1 MYTKFST
8 TSIAVISFL
17 WLFSS
22 FILSPVKAEQ
32 QKTANNSSYLI
43 KEVKTEVH
51 ADSLSMVIQGSSP
64 PAFTKYETFGPFKV
78 IIDIAQATFDQT
90 LDRNH
95 LLPDNKIATL
105 TTTILDNQSPPVI
118 RFEFQIQDDAP
129 YSVDKDG
136 NSIVIK
142 IQTATRQS
150 VAQADTTDKDK
161 STLKSLEVTAGSEQT
176 KVLIMASQSIT
187 SYNSDTVPGT
197 TTLPARMFIDINNVN
212 GEALSKEKIIDNVLL
227 KKLRV
232 AKRESG
238 VRIVFDSGLSK
249 LFHYEISP
257 DPEGLLVII
266 TKPPQKDQEISEKKT
281 AQPNDQADD
290 NTLEALL
297 DSSSAAIEKTVPAE
311 SPDSDSHAE
320 QVLDKY
326 DFSGYKKKKIS
337 IDFYKIDIHNIFRL
351 LREITDLNIVVDE
364 AVNGTLTL
372 ALNDVPWDFALD
384 IILNLTDLE
393 KEERFNTIV
402 IYPKKKKFEWPTRAT
417 DNLDVQ
423 VNLEII
429 EEEALIVQKAASQPK
444 EIIQAKSLMH
454 NAQKEEKRNNLEE
467 AAKLYEQAFG
477 LWPANNKIANKLAT
491 IYLVG
496 LRVNAKAVNYAKESL
511 KINPQDTKAALFAA
525 IGMANMNRL
534 PEAMEYFNQA
544 VSTSPPRKEALVSYA
559 TFSENNDQPEAALKL
574 LDTFYSHYGDSVET
588 MMARARLYDK
598 IGQTDK
604 ATAQY
609 KSVLNSGFQLR
620 PDLKKFIRGRI
631 AAKSLTTGK

>member
-8 TSIAVISFL
+8 TSITLLSILFLLFAVQ
-17 WLFSS
+17 
-22 FILSPVKAEQ
+22 PTMAEQ
-32 QKTANNSSYLI
+32 QKEPNNI
-43 KEVKTEVH
+43 
-51 ADSLSMVIQGSSP
+51 
-64 PAFTKYETFGPFKV
+64 
-78 IIDIAQATFDQT
+78 
-90 LDRNH
+90 
-95 LLPDNKIATL
+95 
-105 TTTILDNQSPPVI
+105 
-118 RFEFQIQDDAP
+118 
-129 YSVDKDG
+129 
-136 NSIVIK
+136 
-142 IQTATRQS
+142 
-150 VAQADTTDKDK
+150 
-161 STLKSLEVTAGSEQT
+161 LKSMAVTAGAGQT
-176 KVLIMASQSIT
+176 KVLIVASQSIT
-187 SYNSDTVPGT
+187 SYKSDTVPGT
-197 TTLPARMFIDINNVN
+197 STLPARMFIDINNVN
-212 GEALSKEKIIDNVLL
+212 GETLLKEKIIDNRLL

-232 AKRESG
+232 AKRGTG
-238 VRIVFDSGLSK
+238 VRIVFDSSGSK
-249 LFHYEISP
+249 LFHYDISP
-257 DPEGLLVII
+257 DPEGLLVVI
-266 TKPPQKDQEISEKKT
+266 TEPSQN
-281 AQPNDQADD
+281 AQADD

-297 DSSSAAIEKTVPAE
+297 DSSSAAIEKTVPAG
-311 SPDSDSHAE
+311 SSGSDSHAE

-351 LREITDLNIVVDE
+351 LREITGLNIVVDE
-364 AVNGTLTL
+364 AVHGTLTL
-372 ALNDVPWDFALD
+372 ALSDVPWDFALD

-393 KEERFNTIV
+393 KEERYNTIV
-402 IYPKKKKFEWPTRAT
+402 IYPKKKKFDWPTRAT

-423 VNLEII
+423 VNLEVI

-444 EIIQAKSLMH
+444 EIIQAKSLIY
-454 NAQKEEKRNNLEE
+454 NAKKEEKRNNLEE
-467 AAKLYEQAFG
+467 AAKLYEQAFD
-477 LWPANNKIANKLAT
+477 LWPANHKIANKLAT

-496 LRVNAKAVNYAKESL
+496 LRVNAKAVNYAKKSL
-511 KINPQDTKAALFAA
+511 KINPQDTKAALYAA

-544 VSTSPPRKEALVSYA
+544 VSTTPPQKEALVSYA

-574 LDTFYSHYGDSVET
+574 LDTFYSHYGDTVET